1 LFPSLPI
8 AITLSG
14 KNIGEGAA
22 FTGMMR
28 QLGGSFGI
36 AIITTFITL
45 QSGHRVNL
53 VAH

>member
-1 LFPSLPI
+1 LFPSPYRYL
-8 AITLSG
+8 LYLG

-28 QLGGSFGI
+28 QLESFGI

-45 QSGHRVNL
+45 QSGHRVI
-53 VAH
+53 